1 MFSQH
6 TKIIERSP
14 KNIDLD
20 FKNPRL
26 TGYLKRQNL
35 NTQREIVRVL
45 AENYGVLNIC
55 KSIVVNGFH
64 PDEVLITIPDEAG
77 KLNRLSVIEGNRRLC
92 ACKILLNPELLKG
105 TKEYAKIQ
113 RISKHE
119 NFSSAVKSVNKI
131 NVVQLNGRQDAA
143 AYLASKHTQ
152 ESIKSWSTYTQGAYF
167 VSFKAPGMQLSEVAS
182 ILGGGVPVS
191 ALKQKVFFYL
201 LTEHL
206 LDLNCWNEDEYS
218 QLVENIDRIKTEA
231 MIRVIQSS
239 DFKNDVGIIGV
250 SNKGVLFFEKLDESA
265 ANAIIEKLARDTN
278 FNKNDEGSYILTT
291 RQENKDFMNGYIQEC
306 YDEAQGA
313 QVEEPQ
319 KSRTE
324 FSNTDYDNSDT
335 ENGFDDDDNDN
346 DLDNV
351 KIKKTRPKKKRLL
364 SAQTELPTGNPKLC
378 ALVEEAIKLDFML
391 YKYTSALLSRAIIEV
406 TIKSWI
412 KKCGLESRLKTTYK
426 DKAFNF
432 QNLLMFLEL
441 ESKAL
446 ITDDDDALKAIRSA
460 TQGLLKVDKDIM
472 NLTNHN
478 DLHVL
483 SDNEISHIKD
493 KLSIYAAYFFSRM
506 K

>member
-1 MFSQH
+1 VFSQH

-77 KLNRLSVIEGNRRLC
+77 KLNRLTVIEGNRRLC

-113 RISKHE
+113 RIAKHD
-119 NFSSAVKSVNKI
+119 NFDNAVKSVNRI

-167 VSFKAPGMQLSEVAS
+167 VSFKAPGMQLSEVATL
-182 ILGGGVPVS
+182 LGGGIQVS

-201 LTEHL
+201 LTEHM
-206 LDLNCWNEDEYS
+206 LDLKCWNEEEYS
-218 QLVENIDRIKTEA
+218 HLVENIDRIKTEA

-239 DFKNDVGIIGV
+239 DFKHDVGTIGI
-250 SNKGVLFFEKLDESA
+250 SNKGILFFENLDESA

-291 RQENKDFMNGYIQEC
+291 RQEDKGFMAGYIQEC

-313 QVEEPQ
+313 QVDEPQ

-324 FSNTDYDNSDT
+324 FSTTEY
-335 ENGFDDDDNDN
+335 ENGDFGNGFEEDDLGD
-346 DLDNV
+346 V
-351 KIKKTRPKKKRLL
+351 KVKKARPKKNRLL
-364 SAQTELPTGNPKLC
+364 SAQTELPTANPKLC
-378 ALVEEAIKLDFML
+378 ALVEEAIKLDYRF

-412 KKCGLESRLKTTYK
+412 KKCGLEAKLKSTYK
-426 DKAFNF
+426 DKAYNF
-432 QNLLMFLEL
+432 QNLLMFLES
-441 ESKAL
+441 EAKAL
-446 ITDDDDALKAIRSA
+446 ISDDDDALKAIRSA

-493 KLSIYAAYFFSRM
+493 KLSIYASYFFSRM